1 MTNRDDTSVDQIDP
15 EDNTLKATNIDD
27 TPIRHTDPESI
38 QMNITDDELPTLT
51 NTNNALMGH
60 FDSKGELLP
69 LMNVVQSTIEHFVSN
84 ETHPI
89 ITENT
94 TKTSPRIEFEDSFD
108 EFKMPNVPEPR
119 PPEIP
124 LKESTD
130 LAELRKFILKIE
142 SDIDMHEE
150 SLPSEKNIKTLDEPV
165 NNSSEQLDTPNSIE
179 DILRTSP
186 STSISEFTREDMI
199 SAWARQ
205 LASSGDEPPINDINE
220 TKLIEEKRFSI
231 VNCHSIPLRTKISY
245 MNCSSTYIYICTD
258 DRKIFYAKLNI
269 DDINLPLKWQQ
280 HSDLAERLAVSV
292 SNLIVWR
299 FFNNRLYSSN
309 DPKKFPPIGSQWN
322 EIKIDNKLSL
332 LSMSIN
338 DQCGW

>member
-1 MTNRDDTSVDQIDP
+1 MD
-15 EDNTLKATNIDD
+15 
-27 TPIRHTDPESI
+27 
-38 QMNITDDELPTLT
+38 ITDDELPTLT
-51 NTNNALMGH
+51 NTNNVLIEH

-69 LMNVVQSTIEHFVSN
+69 LMNVVQSTIEHLVLN
-84 ETHPI
+84 EAHPI

-94 TKTSPRIEFEDSFD
+94 TKTSPQIEFEDSFD
-108 EFKMPNVPEPR
+108 EFKMPNVPELR

-142 SDIDMHEE
+142 SDIDIHEE

-165 NNSSEQLDTPNSIE
+165 NNSPEQLDTPNITKDS
-179 DILRTSP
+179 LQRSP
-186 STSISEFTREDMI
+186 SISISEFAQEDI
-199 SAWARQ
+199 INSLSTQ
-205 LASSGDEPPINDINE
+205 LDSSGDEPPIDDINE
-220 TKLIEEKRFSI
+220 TKLIELKRFSI

-245 MNCSSTYIYICTD
+245 MTCSSTYIYICTD
-258 DRKIFYAKLNI
+258 EQKIFYAKLNI

-280 HSDLAERLAVSV
+280 HSDLAERLVVSI

-322 EIKIDNKLSL
+322 EIKIDKKLSL